1 MTATSRSN
9 SRRNLLLIAAIA
21 FVPMFI
27 AYGVFFFAPELI
39 PQNTT
44 NRGQLM
50 SPPVDLTGKLPVT
63 EEWQLVLVPRSACA
77 NDCTDLIHQTRQ
89 IHIAL
94 GIARLGVAG
103 HKRAEAAKNADVA
116 LEFHDTRQQRLAPPI
131 RNRQGIL
138 QLRNGRHVSCLT
150 ICCLCGKFLLAL

>member
-63 EEWQLVLVPRSACA
+63 EDWQLVLVPRSACA

-89 IHIAL
+89 IHIARCFLNPGEQL
-94 GIARLGVAG
+94 GDHIDTTEEMRTDCTRHRYG
-103 HKRAEAAKNADVA
+103 HRWKQYGPTWIRPS
-116 LEFHDTRQQRLAPPI
+116 PP
-131 RNRQGIL
+131 
-138 QLRNGRHVSCLT
+138 T
-150 ICCLCGKFLLAL
+150 IHTTP